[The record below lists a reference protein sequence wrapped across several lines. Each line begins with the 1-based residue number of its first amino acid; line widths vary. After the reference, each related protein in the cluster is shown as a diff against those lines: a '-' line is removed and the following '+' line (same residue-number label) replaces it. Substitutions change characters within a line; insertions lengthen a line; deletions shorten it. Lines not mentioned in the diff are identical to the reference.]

1 MAKIPKRKGASQR
14 RRLPRNLAEFD
25 KMPRRSRQAFEN
37 VTHAITRIRE
47 GASLKSAAT
56 EFGVAP
62 RSIVTIGKCALR
74 KTAGGRYVAKPSDKL
89 LRVFSVPVH
98 GGPIDVAVRG
108 SRAATVV
115 SERAIA
121 QRQFARTG
129 DTSRLHALEGTT
141 LLDAEGREVPFL
153 TDPDE
158 LERQGDLGMLSY
170 ESIYARR

>member
-1 MAKIPKRKGASQR
+1 MAKIPKRKGVGQR

-37 VTHAITRIRE
+37 VTHAITRMRE
-47 GASLKSAAT
+47 GASLTTAAA

-62 RSIVTIGKCALR
+62 RSVVTLGKSALR
-74 KTAGGRYVAKPSDKL
+74 KTESGRYVAKPSDKL
-89 LRVFSVPVH
+89 LRVFGVPVH
-98 GGPIDVAVRG
+98 GGRVDVAVRG
-108 SRAATVV
+108 SRSATVV

-121 QRQFARTG
+121 QRRFVRTG
-129 DTSRLHALEGTT
+129 ETAQLHTLEGLT
-141 LLDAEGREVPFL
+141 LLDASGREVPFL
-153 TDPDE
+153 TDLDE